1 MATAQP
7 HGFRNETDIKGV
19 IHLAKEYQREEL
31 TMSLQQKKTFMLSY
45 LVLEETSTKTS
56 KRRNNMKGVIKGR
69 KEALGGVH
77 RERL

>member
-31 TMSLQQKKTFMLSY
+31 TMSLQQRNIHV
-45 LVLEETSTKTS
+45 VLFS
-56 KRRNNMKGVIKGR
+56 V
-69 KEALGGVH
+69 GGNI
-77 RERL
+77 

>member
-31 TMSLQQKKTFMLSY
+31 TMSLQQKKHSCCL
-45 LVLEETSTKTS
+45 
-56 KRRNNMKGVIKGR
+56 I
-69 KEALGGVH
+69 
-77 RERL
+77 